1 MIFSNRAKTSGHFH
15 SQVLMK
21 PDYCVRPWS
30 RYSSQ
35 SSIGYAIFFII
46 LEGVGVEL
54 ESLAIL
60 CWFSEHYFFL
70 TAHNAEYRSDYH
82 IMVTFVTFWASK
94 FHTNHYKN
102 CAVVTLK
109 KGNLSV
115 SFYLPGDLTHQSRRE
130 GIRKNNYFIYSDNGE
145 TYEEIWPEMI
155 MMMPRKVS
163 VNGIWS

>member
-1 MIFSNRAKTSGHFH
+1 MILIAFINRQRHLFLS
-15 SQVLMK
+15 
-21 PDYCVRPWS
+21 
-30 RYSSQ
+30 
-35 SSIGYAIFFII
+35 II

-70 TAHNAEYRSDYH
+70 TAHNAEYRSRASHYCTGH
-82 IMVTFVTFWASK
+82 ICHILGVSK
-94 FHTNHYKN
+94 FHNNHCIN

-130 GIRKNNYFIYSDNGE
+130 DISQKKLFCLIRQWRNMSRNLTRNDNDDAKE
-145 TYEEIWPEMI
+145 SI
-155 MMMPRKVS
+155 S
-163 VNGIWS
+163 